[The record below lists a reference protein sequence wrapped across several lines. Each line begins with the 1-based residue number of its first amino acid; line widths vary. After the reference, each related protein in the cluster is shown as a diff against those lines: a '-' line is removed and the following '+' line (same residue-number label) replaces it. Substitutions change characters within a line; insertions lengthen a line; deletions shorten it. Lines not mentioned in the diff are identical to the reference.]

1 MSSSYYKGNLASQPP
16 LKKVNQEYYNPLV
29 HTPPTGL
36 EKNITLR
43 SLGPRQPV
51 SVTQTNNQEYK
62 LGEDANKDD
71 EYGQFVEMG
80 GRRRRRKS
88 IKKRK
93 SKSISKMSKRK
104 RNKRSKRKRSKR
116 RY

>member
-1 MSSSYYKGNLASQPP
+1 MSSSYYKGKLASQPP
-16 LKKVNQEYYNPLV
+16 LKKVNQEYYNPFV

-51 SVTQTNNQEYK
+51 TVTQTNNQEYK
-62 LGEDANKDD
+62 VGEDANKDD

-88 IKKRK
+88 LKKKK
-93 SKSISKMSKRK
+93 SKSYSKINKRNKKSKRK
-104 RNKRSKRKRSKR
+104 RTKR